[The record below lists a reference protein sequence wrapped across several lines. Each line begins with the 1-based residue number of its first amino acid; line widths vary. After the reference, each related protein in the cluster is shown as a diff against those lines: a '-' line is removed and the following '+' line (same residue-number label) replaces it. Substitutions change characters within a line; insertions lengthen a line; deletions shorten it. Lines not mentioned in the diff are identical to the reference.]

1 MTRKVAPLSQLPS
14 TDRMVVNE
22 QSASTLYDEYR
33 LANGLR
39 VILHQDH
46 GVPVVAINV
55 LYHVG
60 SKDEEPGRTGFAH
73 LFEHLMFDG
82 SRNVPRGDYDR
93 YCTMV
98 GGDNNAFTTPDLT
111 DYHITLPGSHLAL
124 GLWLESDRMAGFA
137 IEEESLETQKN
148 VVIEEKKQ
156 TQDDVP
162 YGDASSIMRELS
174 YDPQHPYS
182 WDTIGS
188 VEDVRGATMEDV
200 RRFYE
205 RFYVPRRA
213 RLTIAGD
220 FDRNEAIEL
229 VEAYYGDI
237 VSPSDE
243 LVTSPSASELALL
256 RRQGERRRV
265 RRDILP
271 FNGVFMGWHAP
282 ALGHR
287 DLRALDI
294 LGDVLAEGESS
305 RFYRALEYEKEI
317 ASEADFLLDEGELG
331 SMIYLYAVG
340 SDRDVTVE
348 DLEEGI
354 MEEISRVARKGVTQ
368 RELQKVIHRKATR
381 IAHSL
386 QSISNRSERL
396 ALFSALYGDPMLA
409 FREADMYASIT
420 ADDVQ
425 RVASEYMT
433 SFEPSVVEYEFHD

>member
-1 MTRKVAPLSQLPS
+1 MTRKVAPLPPQSS
-14 TDRMVVNE
+14 FDRMVVTE
-22 QSASTLYDEYR
+22 QASSSLYDEYR
-33 LANGLR
+33 LANGLK

-46 GVPVVAINV
+46 SVPVVSINV

-60 SKDEEPGRTGFAH
+60 SKDEERGRTGFAH

-98 GGDNNAFTTPDLT
+98 GGENNAFTTPDLT
-111 DYHITLPGSHLAL
+111 DYHITLPSSHLAL

-137 IEEESLETQKN
+137 IQEEALETQKN

-162 YGDASSIMRELS
+162 YGDASTIMREIS
-174 YDPQHPYS
+174 YDPRHPYS

-188 VEDVRGATMEDV
+188 VEDIRRATMEDV

-220 FDRNEAIEL
+220 FDRNEAMELIEG
-229 VEAYYGDI
+229 YYGEI
-237 VSPSDE
+237 ASPADE
-243 LVTSPSASELALL
+243 SFLPLPADDLAHL
-256 RRQGERRRV
+256 RRHGERRRV
-265 RRDILP
+265 GRDILP
-271 FNGVFMGWHAP
+271 FNAVFMGWHAP
-282 ALGHR
+282 SLDNR

-294 LGDVLAEGESS
+294 LGDILAEGESS

-331 SMIYLYAVG
+331 SMILLYAVG
-340 SDRDVTVE
+340 SDREVRVE

-354 MEEISRVARKGVTQ
+354 MEEIERVAREGVTD
-368 RELQKVIHRKATR
+368 RELRKVIHRKATR

-409 FREADMYASIT
+409 FREADLYASIT
-420 ADDVQ
+420 VADVQ
-425 RVASEYMT
+425 RVAVEYMT
-433 SFEPSVVEYEFHD
+433 SFQPSVVEYELHD